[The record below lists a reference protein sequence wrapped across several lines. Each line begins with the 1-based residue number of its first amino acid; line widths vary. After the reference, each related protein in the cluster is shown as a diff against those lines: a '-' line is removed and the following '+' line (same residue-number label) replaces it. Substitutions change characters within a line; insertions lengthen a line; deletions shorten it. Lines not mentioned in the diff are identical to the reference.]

1 MSDINTIVE
10 HLVEARRAYY
20 GSGHAIMTDEE
31 YDSLENLLKNQDPDN
46 PFFETIGHPVS
57 SAWEKADHSIFMGS
71 LEKVNTEEEFLKW
84 VSRFDKSILLC
95 AQLKLDGL
103 SLSLDY
109 VDSLFDKGIT
119 RGNGTTGENISDN
132 VVLMKGFRA
141 KAMVPAM
148 EILTDMAD
156 HGMIDEMK
164 PSEYPGILS
173 DCTIRA
179 ELLLNKADFAKI
191 NMSLPEKDRY
201 ANPRNA
207 AAGISRRLD
216 GKFCKYLQIVAYD
229 INRPLDE
236 PTKINVLKKLG
247 FYTPVQYVGNIE
259 GIIKNFED
267 IKKSRDKL
275 LYDIDG
281 VVVKAAS
288 YEIQKAMGITRN
300 KPKGQKAWKFEP
312 PGAATIFIRE
322 EWDVGRTGVVTP
334 LAHLEPVEIEGSVI
348 RKATLHNVAEIKRL
362 GIGRGDTV
370 MLVKRGDIIPKI
382 IAVLSRAG
390 KPVEIPVDCPS
401 CGRKLDNDGTTL
413 RCTHDDC
420 ARKNFFRILNWIK
433 VAEIDTFGESLA
445 EGLYDLGRL
454 CCIADLYRLTESD
467 ISSVEGWGAKSAK
480 KIIENINKTKKMSSE
495 KFLCALGIPTISES
509 TSEEL
514 LKVFETIDNLMK
526 QSVDTIKELKGFSDI
541 SANKIVEGLSK
552 NKQEIDLLLTM
563 ISLKS
568 EDIQGIL
575 KNLSFCFTGA
585 MEHPRHYYQKIVT
598 QQGGTNKTS
607 VVNGLTYLICNEDR
621 GSSKSVKAE
630 KYGVKVITEKE
641 FLKIAGNPVPEIE
654 EEPESKGLVEEYP
667 SLFEE

>member
-46 PFFETIGHPVS
+46 PFFETVGHPVS

-641 FLKIAGNPVPEIE
+641 FLEMAGSI
-654 EEPESKGLVEEYP
+654 EPEAENPEPEKLVEECG
-667 SLFEE
+667 SLFDEE